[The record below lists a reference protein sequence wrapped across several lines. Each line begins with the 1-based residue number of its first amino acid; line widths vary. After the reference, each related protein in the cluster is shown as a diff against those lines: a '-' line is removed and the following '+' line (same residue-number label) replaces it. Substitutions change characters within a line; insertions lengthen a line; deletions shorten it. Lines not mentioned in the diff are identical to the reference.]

1 MQKTIGE
8 RIEEFCGIAL
18 AVSGVLL
25 MLLLSGYSLIYTAVF
40 PSNHDNIPQLTGG
53 FTVLAIGAVLVLIY
67 WLGKWILKDE
77 AHRTRNIGFCSL
89 GSVYAFVYGLA
100 WAFFCKYYVSWDQKL
115 VSFFAEQFALGI
127 DDISASDLDYIGAY
141 PH

>member
-18 AVSGVLL
+18 AVSGALL

-40 PSNHDNIPQLTGG
+40 LSNHDNIPQLTGG

-77 AHRTRNIGFCSL
+77 AHRTRNIRILLVGVCVCLCIWTCLGFFL
-89 GSVYAFVYGLA
+89 
-100 WAFFCKYYVSWDQKL
+100 
-115 VSFFAEQFALGI
+115 
-127 DDISASDLDYIGAY
+127 
-141 PH
+141 